1 MRHLSIVKL
10 VICVYCMLC
19 AWGVVARG
27 QDAGAKPQAAEDA
40 PEGVVALVD
49 LLGQVDDASFQ
60 LDLLKGIND
69 GLKGRRSVA
78 MPAKW
83 PGVYKKL
90 AVSNNEQV
98 REQARKLALVFG
110 DPAALASLRK
120 TLQDDKAPLD
130 ARRQALQ
137 SLLQKKAKGLAPVL
151 HALVSQPTPLRL
163 DALRALAAYDHDAT
177 PGVLL
182 KTYDGLSN
190 EHKQAALNTLASRVK
205 YARVLVAAV
214 ADKRVPID
222 DVPTETI
229 RKLRLLKDDALQQ
242 QVAKLWTITRATP
255 AQKQAR
261 IDALKKLLSQQVE
274 RQPDLSHGR
283 ALYKKTC
290 AQCHV
295 LFDDGGKVGP
305 DLTGS
310 GRANLDYILLNIV
323 DPQATVGRDYFTT
336 VIETEDGQQVIG
348 LIAAENANA
357 VTVRTAN
364 GEVLVPKTEI
374 VDRGV
379 REMSMMPE
387 GLLDRMKEDELRDLI
402 AYLASPVQVKLPPPP
417 AAARD
422 GGGGGARTT
431 P

>member
-1 MRHLSIVKL
+1 MCNSSIVKL
-10 VICVYCMLC
+10 VICVYCSLC
-19 AWGVVARG
+19 AWGLAAQAQG
-27 QDAGAKPQAAEDA
+27 TGAKPQAA

-90 AVSNNEQV
+90 AVSKNDQV

-120 TLQDDKAPLD
+120 TLADVKAPLD

-137 SLLQKKAKGLAPVL
+137 SLLQKKAKGLAPIL
-151 HALVSQPTPLRL
+151 HTLVTHPTPLRL

-182 KTYDGLSN
+182 NVYKGLSN

-242 QVAKLWTITRATP
+242 QVAKHWTVKRDTP

-261 IDALKKLLSQQVE
+261 IDALKKLLSQNVE
-274 RQPDLSHGR
+274 RKPDLSHGR

-290 AQCHV
+290 AQCHT

-357 VTVRTAN
+357 VTVLTAN

-402 AYLASPVQVKLPPPP
+402 AYLASPVQVKLPPE
-417 AAARD
+417 ADQDA
-422 GGGGGARTT
+422 GAGESTSA